1 MRTLI
6 VSDIHLGNGGPYDVF
21 EGGTALP
28 ALLDHLSSSNNQLHV
43 IVNGDA
49 VDFLMNDDPLELD
62 VARAVRQAQAIASFP
77 SSAAVFEA
85 LGRVLQRGGAVTVR
99 LGNHDVEVFL
109 PEVQAVFRKALG
121 QPDDVAQKLVFVNGD
136 EPQLLEVGGTRVLVT
151 HGEQND
157 DWNRID
163 YAKLRAGGTNYKYAP
178 GSTLVKK
185 ILNPGVK
192 EAGMRFLSLLKPDF
206 QGAALTALAVD
217 PSAAKLA
224 WSQASLSMLWQLYRR
239 ADMAFTF
246 NNETPEEQ
254 DFGLDKRL
262 EQAGLDEAELAALE
276 NEVGDGAV
284 ISFGGDDSKIRTAMG
299 KLARSAL
306 SQYARMQKKLAGPA
320 ADDYFL
326 LDPDD
331 AEWKEAQRLSA
342 KYSTNAIIFGHSHA
356 ARFRH
361 DSDLLYSNSGTWIGL
376 MKLPSQEA
384 SVDEWVAFLEELRD
398 NKKLDPAKQ
407 KLAKVITRFT
417 AVLVAPHDRGGASIS
432 LVEWLDGDMKTL
444 RSGWVP
450 PRRNG

>member
-1 MRTLI
+1 
-6 VSDIHLGNGGPYDVF
+6 
-21 EGGTALP
+21 
-28 ALLDHLSSSNNQLHV
+28 
-43 IVNGDA
+43 
-49 VDFLMNDDPLELD
+49 
-62 VARAVRQAQAIASFP
+62 ASFP
-77 SSAAVFEA
+77 ASAAVFQA

-99 LGNHDVEVFL
+99 MGNHDVELFL

-121 QPDDVAQKLVFVNGD
+121 QPDDVAKKLLFVNGD
-136 EPQLLEVGGTRVLVT
+136 EPQLLEIGGTRVLVT

-163 YAKLRAGGTNYKYAP
+163 YEKLREGGSKYKYAP

-185 ILNPGVK
+185 ILNPGVSQ
-192 EAGMRFLSLLKPDF
+192 AGMRFLSLLKPDF

-224 WSQASLSMLWQLYRR
+224 WQEASLSMLWQLYRR

-246 NNETPEEQ
+246 AEGTPEEQ

-262 EQAGLDEAELAALE
+262 ALAGLDEAELEALE
-276 NEVGDGAV
+276 KEIDPNALVM
-284 ISFGGDDSKIRTAMG
+284 FPDDPKRNSAMA
-299 KLARSAL
+299 KLGRAAL
-306 SQYARMQKKLAGPA
+306 SQYARMQKKMAGSA

-326 LDPDD
+326 LDPDE

-361 DSDLLYSNSGTWIGL
+361 DSELLYSNSGTWIGL
-376 MKLPSQEA
+376 MKLPSQDA
-384 SVDEWVAFLEELRD
+384 SIDDWVAFLEELRN
-398 NKKLDPAKQ
+398 NKGLDPAKQ
-407 KLAKVITRFT
+407 KVAKVLTKFT
-417 AVLVAPHDRGGASIS
+417 AILVAPHDRGGASIS
-432 LVEWLDGDMKTL
+432 LVEWLDGDMRTL

-450 PRRNG
+450 RRNA